1 MNFRSTELQPLNKT
15 SALWKISHKKHSH
28 KVDDIRAVQSLG
40 FNSSAICKK
49 KWRPKRFTD
58 PIILQIM
65 LLYFMPKQ
73 LSIAQPSAYAG
84 QNFPV
89 ARAITTQ
96 SFLLQNKE
104 AKLLGFLLLYSLRP
118 RSTITMQLFHC
129 KIKISKILKRYSHKA
144 GDVQTLQS
152 R

>member
-1 MNFRSTELQPLNKT
+1 
-15 SALWKISHKKHSH
+15 
-28 KVDDIRAVQSLG
+28 
-40 FNSSAICKK
+40 
-49 KWRPKRFTD
+49 
-58 PIILQIM
+58 M

-73 LSIAQPSAYAG
+73 LSIAQPSTYAG

-152 R
+152 RLALTPPLYARRNEDLKDLQTLKYAFILYAKAAWRCNRISI